1 MFVTMIELYNEKCFD
16 LLRRHNGISRTECKI
31 RQDNEGFYTDG
42 CRQIRVNTIDEALRV
57 IKAGRQ
63 NLTVAATQLNKDS
76 SRSHLIFTM
85 KICRSLPSKSS
96 FSKNWMVSSIAFCDL
111 AGVERRKKMGAQLG
125 SSRSAESKT
134 INKSLL
140 QLRMVIGELYEQ
152 QSKPG
157 CVAVGFR
164 NSNLTRLMQCYLVGD
179 STTRIVI
186 AISNDPTFRE
196 ETYQSLVFASKAS
209 TVCMGHDKMGRK
221 SRSKSNVSV
230 IREDEEQEIDSLEQT
245 KVIQQAPKGEK
256 MPNYRKFTKEEMIA
270 DLEYYYEHSK
280 KQYIDILTL
289 KNGWK
294 KEEYDARKLRVI
306 IYFKVS
312 NSHSEVIENVVGA
325 ERRTR
330 DRLVQCKGGKVQR
343 NRDHDVSAC

>member
-1 MFVTMIELYNEKCFD
+1 MIELYNEKCFD
-16 LLRRHNGISRTECKI
+16 LLRRHNGITRTECKI
-31 RQDNEGFYTDG
+31 RQDQEGFYTDG

-85 KICRSLPSKSS
+85 KICRQLPSKGV
-96 FSKNWMVSSIAFCDL
+96 FSKKWMVSSIAFCDL

-140 QLRMVIGELYEQ
+140 QLRMVVGELYEQ

-186 AISNDPTFRE
+186 AISNDPKFRE

-209 TVCMGHDKMGRK
+209 TVSMGYDKMGRK

-230 IREDEEQEIDSLEQT
+230 IREDEEEEPDTMEQT
-245 KVIQQAPKGEK
+245 KVIQQAPQGEK
-256 MPNYRKFTKEEMIA
+256 MPNYRKFTREEMIA
-270 DLEYYYEHSK
+270 DLEYYYEHTK

-294 KEEYDARKLRVI
+294 KEEYDAKRFRVSL
-306 IYFKVS
+306 YFTFPDT
-312 NSHSEVIENVVGA
+312 HS
-325 ERRTR
+325 
-330 DRLVQCKGGKVQR
+330 
-343 NRDHDVSAC
+343 